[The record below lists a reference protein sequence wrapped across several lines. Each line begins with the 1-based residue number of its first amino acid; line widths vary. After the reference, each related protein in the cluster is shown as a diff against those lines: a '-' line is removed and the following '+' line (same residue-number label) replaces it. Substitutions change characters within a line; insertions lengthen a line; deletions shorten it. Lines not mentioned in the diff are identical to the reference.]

1 MPFLLLGRTDD
12 SDIDTIVWPDTCA
25 IAERLWSPADASPDT
40 SQAAWTPQATESSWK
55 PRQSQ
60 P

>member
-40 SQAAWTPQATESSWK
+40 SQALIRLIPQ
-55 PRQSQ
+55 RCRMYQ
-60 P
+60 PTNA